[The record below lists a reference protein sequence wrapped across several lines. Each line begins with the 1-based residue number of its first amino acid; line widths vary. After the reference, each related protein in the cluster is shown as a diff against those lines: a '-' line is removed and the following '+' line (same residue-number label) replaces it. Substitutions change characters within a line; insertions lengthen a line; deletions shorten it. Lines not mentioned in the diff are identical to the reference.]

1 MKPRALFTSA
11 ILLTVSAC
19 APAPSPLPAEMQAE
33 FQPGMTLEDASRRLT
48 ARGTTFSVK
57 TEAECQALVERSPNI
72 SQLRPRGGPC
82 VFGKIPLSKTWFG
95 GHIDLI
101 LQRVFQ
107 LELEL
112 QAPEIALYGGDI
124 SKFVTP
130 AIRDDVVA
138 RVEKLGR
145 KGS

>member
-72 SQLRPRGGPC
+72 SQLRQ
-82 VFGKIPLSKTWFG
+82 I
-95 GHIDLI
+95 
-101 LQRVFQ
+101 
-107 LELEL
+107 
-112 QAPEIALYGGDI
+112 
-124 SKFVTP
+124 
-130 AIRDDVVA
+130 
-138 RVEKLGR
+138 GR
-145 KGS
+145 AHV

>member
-11 ILLTVSAC
+11 ILVTVSAC

-33 FQPGMTLEDASRRLT
+33 FRPGMTLDDASKRLT

-95 GHIDLI
+95 GHTDLI
-101 LQRVFQ
+101 LQLVFTPGNT
-107 LELEL
+107 LADAHFE
-112 QAPEIALYGGDI
+112 EI
-124 SKFVTP
+124 
-130 AIRDDVVA
+130 
-138 RVEKLGR
+138 
-145 KGS
+145 GSLL